1 MSNRRTSPCAV
12 GLNGLLYVIGGNQRI
27 NDETLNSPVTLESV
41 ECYDPQTDTWTDL
54 PPLPKGRCEAVAVV
68 L

>member
-1 MSNRRTSPCAV
+1 MSSEIKNNIS
-12 GLNGLLYVIGGNQRI
+12 I
-27 NDETLNSPVTLESV
+27 

-54 PPLPKGRCEAVAVV
+54 PPLPKGRGEAVAVV